1 MPERVSRYYKEPGDQ
16 GSHNAKGI
24 LKIGKRVYNESIDK
38 ILNRI
43 LDRIEV
49 SFVANFLPLLL
60 TFIFSFLLL
69 PFCSSCDYDS
79 KDLAGK
85 KCSDY
90 PHSKSRSYYQRVDI
104 V

>member
-1 MPERVSRYYKEPGDQ
+1 LPERVSRYYKEPRLRK
-16 GSHNAKGI
+16 SHAKGI
-24 LKIGKRVYNESIDK
+24 LKIGKGVYNESIDK

-49 SFVANFLPLLL
+49 SFVAKFLP
-60 TFIFSFLLL
+60 LLL
-69 PFCSSCDYDS
+69 PFCSSYDYDS

-90 PHSKSRSYYQRVDI
+90 PHSKCRSYYQRVDI